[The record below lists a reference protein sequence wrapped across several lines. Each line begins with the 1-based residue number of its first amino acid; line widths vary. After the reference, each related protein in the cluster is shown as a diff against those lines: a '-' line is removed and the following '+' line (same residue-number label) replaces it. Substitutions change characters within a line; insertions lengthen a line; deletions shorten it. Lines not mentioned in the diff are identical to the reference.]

1 MAAVVVEIAEAV
13 RDALNGASL
22 SMAFDAERLYVP
34 RFRLHAKTPDDAGLP
49 DLETLRVSVVPR
61 ELSLASLN
69 RGADDFDYVVD
80 VAIQKRL
87 DSDGP
92 AEVDPYMLLAEEVV
106 DLFRGKA
113 LEDSF
118 GRASCVQAANL
129 PIYSPEFLNDAN
141 VFTSVVTLTF
151 RLARARTA

>member
-13 RDALNGASL
+13 VEALNDATL
-22 SMAFDAERLYVP
+22 SMAFTAERLYVP
-34 RFRLHAKTPDDAGLP
+34 RFKRHASSPGDEDLP

-69 RGADDFDYVVD
+69 RGADDFDYLID

-106 DLFRGKA
+106 DLFRGEA
-113 LEDSF
+113 LEASF
-118 GRASCVQAANL
+118 GRASCMQAANL